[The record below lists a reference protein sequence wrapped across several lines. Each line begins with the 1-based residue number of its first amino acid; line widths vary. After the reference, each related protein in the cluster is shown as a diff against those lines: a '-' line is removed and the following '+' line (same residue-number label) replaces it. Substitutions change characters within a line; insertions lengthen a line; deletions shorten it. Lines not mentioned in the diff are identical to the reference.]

1 MFFKK
6 KKPKIKAL
14 NLTGKMFNET
24 IANTDTAVL
33 IDFWASWCG
42 PCKIMGPI
50 VDELAREYEGKALI
64 AKVNTEEEQQ
74 LSAHFQIR
82 SIPTLIFM
90 KNGKV
95 VKRHSGL
102 MPKPN
107 IAELLDQI
115 NELVFDEE
123 E

>member
-6 KKPKIKAL
+6 KKPKVKAL
-14 NLTGKMFNET
+14 NLSGKMFNET
-24 IANTDTAVL
+24 IANTDTVVL

-95 VKRHSGL
+95 IKRHSGL

-115 NELVFDEE
+115 NELVFEE
-123 E
+123 EE